1 MKKLITLV
9 LVALLTL
16 SMTACGNGGKK
27 EEEPTGPITITFWHT
42 LTDQHLEALNK
53 IIDGF
58 NKSQSEI
65 VVVGEQKPYTDY
77 DSNLAMA
84 LRNGNGPDFV
94 SRYATDAVEYL
105 ADDLIVDMT
114 PYIEKEYGS
123 MENWKNSMIGETYE
137 ECTQLGGAYL
147 FPISSS
153 SQVYFYNKTLFDEL
167 NLKAPTTWDE
177 LLYNAKVCYEH
188 TGKAGFSMD
197 DELDDFQDIMTQRGF
212 TYIDMDKKEIG
223 WPKEET
229 TKLLQWYVDNCKSGY
244 FTLKETNT
252 YCSVPFASGEL
263 PAYIGSSAGA
273 SYALMNDGK
282 FEAGIAPIPQE
293 GTHKYIPNWGGGY
306 VIFKTTDAKQEACFK
321 FLNYYAS
328 AEVSAAWAA
337 GFNTIP
343 SYKAAYDT
351 AIYKEYAANDLAAKA
366 MTEQADCM
374 GWLRACPG
382 SNTVRYEIQKMIRT
396 AVLDGENVSV
406 EQAVE
411 TFYANTSA
419 ALKGN

>member
-9 LVALLTL
+9 LAVMMALSFAGCTP
-16 SMTACGNGGKK
+16 KP
-27 EEEPTGPITITFWHT
+27 EPEPEGPITVTFWHT

-53 IIDGF
+53 VIDGF
-58 NKSQSEI
+58 NNSQNEVI
-65 VVVGEQKPYTDY
+65 VVAEQKPYADY

-84 LRNGNGPDFV
+84 LANGNGPDFV
-94 SRYATDAVEYL
+94 SRYATTAVEYL

-114 PYIEKEYGS
+114 PYIVEAYGS
-123 MENWKNSMIGETYE
+123 MEKWRDAMIGETYN

-167 NLKAPTTWDE
+167 GLSAPKTWDE
-177 LLYNAKVCYEH
+177 LLENAKKCYEH

-197 DELDDFQDIMTQRGF
+197 DELDDFQDIMTQKGF
-212 TYIDMDKKEIG
+212 TYIDMDKKEVA

-229 TKLLQWYVDNCKSGY
+229 TKLLQWYVDNCKAGY
-244 FTLKETNT
+244 FQLKEANT
-252 YCSVPFASGEL
+252 YCSVPFANGDL

-273 SYALMNDGK
+273 SYALMNGGK

-306 VIFKTTDAKQEACFK
+306 VIFKTTEAKQKAAFK

-328 AEVSAAWAA
+328 AEVCAEWAK

-351 AIYKEYAANDLAAKA
+351 AVYKEYAANDLAAKA

-374 GWLRACPG
+374 GWLRSCIG
-382 SNTVRYEIQKMIRT
+382 SQTVREEIQKMIRT
-396 AVLDGENVSV
+396 AVLDSGNVSV

-411 TFYANTSA
+411 EFYKNCNA
-419 ALKGN
+419 ALKQ

>member
-1 MKKLITLV
+1 MKKFLSLV
-9 LVALLTL
+9 LVVLMVLTM
-16 SMTACGNGGKK
+16 SGCQKK
-27 EEEPTGPITITFWHT
+27 EPEPEGPITITLWHT

-53 IIDGF
+53 VIDGF

-65 VVVGEQKPYTDY
+65 IVVAEQKPYADY

-84 LRNGNGPDFV
+84 LANGNGPDFV

-105 ADDLIVDMT
+105 QDDLIVDMT
-114 PYIEKEYGS
+114 PYIVEAYGS
-123 MENWKNSMIGETYE
+123 MENWRDAMIGETYN

-167 NLKAPTTWDE
+167 GLKAPTTWDE
-177 LLYNAKVCYEH
+177 LLYNAKVCAEH
-188 TGKAGFSMD
+188 TGTPGFSMD
-197 DELDDFQDIMTQRGF
+197 DELDDFQDIMTQMGF
-212 TYIDMDKKEIG
+212 DYIDMDKKEIA

-229 TKLLQWYVDNCKSGY
+229 KKLLQWYVDNIKAGY
-244 FTLKETNT
+244 FTLKELGT
-252 YCSVPFASGEL
+252 YCSVPFASGTL

-273 SYALMNDGK
+273 SYALMNGGA

-306 VIFKTTDAKQEACFK
+306 VIFKTTEAKQKAAFK
-321 FLNYYAS
+321 FLQYWAS
-328 AEVSAAWAA
+328 AEVSAEWAA

-351 AIYKEYAANDLAAKA
+351 QTYKNYANSDLAAKA

-374 GWLRACPG
+374 GWLRSCVG
-382 SNTVRYEIQKMIRT
+382 SNTVRDEIQKMIRT
-396 AVLDGENVSV
+396 AASGTATIDE
-406 EQAVE
+406 AVE
-411 TFYANTSA
+411 TFYTNCNA
-419 ALKGN
+419 ALKAGK